1 MEILIGLILTAAIY
15 FDLRY
20 LRLKKNIPVFVHAA
34 AAAFWIG
41 AAVLRFGITVAK
53 NLNHETFF
61 ALFQAAGLDFWQW
74 QDAVFSYLSLALA
87 SLGYLLVRF
96 GHFMKKARS
105 QNPPLPPESHVGI
118 TFVIIAFF
126 LYYSLVPEFFVLM
139 SMGPL

>member
-74 QDAVFSYLSLALA
+74 QDAGFDL
-87 SLGYLLVRF
+87 
-96 GHFMKKARS
+96 
-105 QNPPLPPESHVGI
+105 
-118 TFVIIAFF
+118 
-126 LYYSLVPEFFVLM
+126 
-139 SMGPL
+139 